1 VREVSNLGGAVPQDR
16 DAEVARIQLAMSVVV
31 RNVRNQAL
39 GRYVASR
46 GGVSYGDIY
55 YGLLPYVHRSQP
67 VRISDLAEMVQ
78 LEIPTVSRH
87 LAVLGQQGI
96 IAREPHPVDGRSILV
111 SLTPKGEA
119 IFDATFQSWLVTI
132 DEVAAGLN
140 DDELEDFSNY
150 LSDFA
155 HSLGL
160 FVDQLSERSANASDE
175 STVSG
180 KPNAGT

>member
-1 VREVSNLGGAVPQDR
+1 MSNLGGASPQDR
-16 DAEVARIQLAMSVVV
+16 DAEIARIQLALSVVV
-31 RNVRNQAL
+31 RNVRNQSL
-39 GRYVASR
+39 GRYVANR

-87 LAVLGQQGI
+87 LAILGQQGI

-119 IFDATFQSWLVTI
+119 IFDATFQSWLTTI
-132 DEVAAGLN
+132 DEISAGLN
-140 DDELEDFSNY
+140 DDELEEFSNY
-150 LSDFA
+150 LMDFSR
-155 HSLGL
+155 SLGL
-160 FVDQLSERSANASDE
+160 LVDKLSERSATAPDDSTAS
-175 STVSG
+175 G
-180 KPNAGT
+180 QPMAGS